1 MRASGILLP
10 VFSLPGKYGIGG
22 FTKEAYKFV
31 DFLKAAGQKYWQIL
45 PLGPTGYGDSPYQS
59 FSTFAGNPYFIDV
72 DEFVNE
78 GFLREEECW
87 EFDATGDDE
96 YIDYEKLYFNR
107 FKLLRIAFERSNI
120 RNNKLFLEFI
130 EDNAY
135 WLDDYVLFMAVKNSF
150 EGKAWIEWDKDI
162 RVRTPEAVK
171 EYSEKFAHEMDFY
184 RFQQFFFSK

>member
-10 VFSLPGKYGIGG
+10 VFSLPGRYGIGG

-72 DEFVNE
+72 DEFVKE

-107 FKLLRIAFERSNI
+107 FKLLRGAPHRKIRAEKNPLRAVFSDKLGGSFFTGIHNTARGVDITAFVFQVFKREI
-120 RNNKLFLEFI
+120 RYGPAAEMGG
-130 EDNAY
+130 
-135 WLDDYVLFMAVKNSF
+135 DDLQAGELAKY
-150 EGKAWIEWDKDI
+150 
-162 RVRTPEAVK
+162 
-171 EYSEKFAHEMDFY
+171 
-184 RFQQFFFSK
+184 FFNP